1 MPLALGAWERSE
13 WYHTA
18 HRESQTGEAADGGKL
33 GRLAAVTRKFPIDG
47 LQTQQYYT
55 QKDGRGAENRGANAW
70 IAYGR

>member
-18 HRESQTGEAADGGKL
+18 HRESQIGEADDGGEL

-55 QKDGRGAENRGANAW
+55 QKHGRGAESRGANAW
-70 IAYGR
+70 IAHG